1 MIFALLLAVV
11 AITGCGDAHNHSDKA
26 DEHAVKLQLT
36 AYGND
41 FEVYAEAT
49 PFVVGEKS
57 DILAHFTLLNNF
69 KPLTGGSVTA
79 SLIVGGKK
87 VIETVKTPA
96 HPGIYKFNLTP
107 ETAGRGQIVFD
118 IQSDSVKS
126 QVIVKDVNVYTKRE
140 DAQHAAADAVV
151 ESSNAVEIGRAHV

>member
-1 MIFALLLAVV
+1 M
-11 AITGCGDAHNHSDKA
+11 
-26 DEHAVKLQLT
+26 
-36 AYGND
+36 
-41 FEVYAEAT
+41 
-49 PFVVGEKS
+49 GEKS
-57 DILAHFTLLNNF
+57 GILAHFTLLNNF

-96 HPGIYKFNLTP
+96 HPGIYKFDLTP

-126 QVIVKDVNVYTKRE
+126 QIIVKDVNVYTKRE
-140 DAQHAAADAVV
+140 DAQHAAADANGVT
-151 ESSNAVEIGRAHV
+151 EKQREIYLRATY